1 MWLVVL
7 LGLAI
12 LFIVVATAR
21 WGIHPFLALLIA
33 AFGFGMASGMP
44 LADVVKS
51 VNGGFG
57 GTIGY
62 IGIVILAGSI
72 IGTFLEKSGG
82 ALRLAE
88 STLRATGERNV
99 PAAMGI
105 IGWVVSMPVFCD
117 SGFVILSA
125 LNRALAQRT
134 GISLAAGAIAL
145 SLGLYATHTMVPP
158 TPGPVAAAGILEAD
172 LGRVILWGLLV
183 SAIALGAGILF
194 ATRVAAR
201 VAIPAYPEG

>member
-33 AFGFGMASGMP
+33 AFGFGLASGMP
-44 LADVVKS
+44 LDDVVKS

-99 PAAMGI
+99 PAAWASSA
-105 IGWVVSMPVFCD
+105 GWSRCP
-117 SGFVILSA
+117 SS
-125 LNRALAQRT
+125 
-134 GISLAAGAIAL
+134 
-145 SLGLYATHTMVPP
+145 
-158 TPGPVAAAGILEAD
+158 
-172 LGRVILWGLLV
+172 
-183 SAIALGAGILF
+183 
-194 ATRVAAR
+194 ATRASSSCR
-201 VAIPAYPEG
+201 R

>member
-88 STLRATGERNV
+88 STLRAT
-99 PAAMGI
+99 AA
-105 IGWVVSMPVFCD
+105 S
-117 SGFVILSA
+117 
-125 LNRALAQRT
+125 
-134 GISLAAGAIAL
+134 
-145 SLGLYATHTMVPP
+145 
-158 TPGPVAAAGILEAD
+158 
-172 LGRVILWGLLV
+172 GRVVERRAIKLRSRSRVSISCCTSRKWLTLLWVERLRLSVLRNWVQASSCRSASSSIRSSSLL
-183 SAIALGAGILF
+183 L
-194 ATRVAAR
+194 TWR
-201 VAIPAYPEG
+201 